1 MFLAV
6 PNKQAFWSNAMI
18 QGVPNM
24 LIHILRCLLLTVLTK
39 SKNCNRDDRYT
50 SAVPHFLHF
59 HFEVLSRKHT
69 LPSFSSTTIEA
80 FRFYDEDAY
89 EYEFFSI
96 VSSAGA

>member
-1 MFLAV
+1 
-6 PNKQAFWSNAMI
+6 MI

-50 SAVPHFLHF
+50 SAVSHFLHF
-59 HFEVLSRKHT
+59 HFEVLSRNHT